1 MSEKMN
7 MITARDP
14 DIVAAEINTIKKNVQ
29 QIMIAGAL
37 EIGGKL
43 VEAKGMVPYGQWG
56 DWLASKVNYSQ
67 STANNLMKL
76 YNEYGGNQ
84 QSLFDTWTNSQ
95 AFAELPYTKHLALL
109 ALPFS
114 ERQEFVESNQV
125 AEMSTREL
133 EKRIRE
139 ELAGEYQGKIQA
151 AEQRAADAEERASN
165 AEAELEDAVEDRDS
179 AKGAARDA
187 NAEANEYLR
196 QKKVAEL
203 ALQKAEKEKADAEK
217 SEKNALNLVK
227 KLEQQL
233 KDAKAAENTAV
244 EELQRVR
251 ENPDIPDGVMANLR
265 KEAAQKAAD
274 ELSAQLD
281 EARQA
286 AAKAEQEKAA
296 AKEAA
301 RVAAAQLEEM
311 QKTSKLANPDM
322 MAIQTLAESMMTT
335 WNTILERRL
344 QAVAAD
350 PNNAKPIN
358 GFLSQMLANM
368 GAGLDKQ

>member
-1 MSEKMN
+1 MSEHA

-29 QIMIAGAL
+29 QVMIAGAL

-43 VEAKGMVPYGQWG
+43 VEVKGMVPHGQWG
-56 DWLASKVNYSQ
+56 DWLANKVNYSQ

-114 ERQEFVESNQV
+114 ERQDFVESNQV

-179 AKGAARDA
+179 AQGAARDA

-196 QKKVAEL
+196 QKKVAEQ
-203 ALQKAEKEKADAEK
+203 ALQKAEKEKANAEK
-217 SEKNALNLVK
+217 SEQNALNLIK

-244 EELQRVR
+244 EELQRTR
-251 ENPDIPDGVMANLR
+251 ENPAIPDNVMATLR

-296 AKEAA
+296 AVEAA
-301 RVAAAQLEEM
+301 ATAAAQLEEV
-311 QKTSKLANPDM
+311 QKASKLTNPDM
-322 MAIQTLAESMMTT
+322 MAIQTLTESMMTT
-335 WNTILERRL
+335 WNAIQGHRL
-344 QAVAAD
+344 KAVAANPD
-350 PNNAKPIN
+350 NAAPLN
-358 GFLSQMLANM
+358 GFLNTVLDNM
-368 GAGLDKQ
+368 RAGIGEQ